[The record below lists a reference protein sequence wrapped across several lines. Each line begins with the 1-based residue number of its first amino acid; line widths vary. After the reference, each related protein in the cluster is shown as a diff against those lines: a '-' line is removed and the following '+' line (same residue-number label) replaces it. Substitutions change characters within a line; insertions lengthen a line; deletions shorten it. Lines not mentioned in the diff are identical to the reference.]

1 MKLPVVDITGS
12 PLEELTVSDD
22 VFGIEPNRSVLH
34 QAYVAQLANR
44 RVGSAST
51 KSRGQVRGS
60 TRKLRRQKG
69 FGSARVGSSRSPVRV
84 GGGIAHGPT
93 PRDHSKRF
101 PIQMRRLA
109 IRSALSSHALEK
121 SLRIVRD
128 LSPKEPKTRLI
139 AETLKNLKADRG
151 VLIVCD
157 ASDVDLRRAAR
168 NVEVVSVISS
178 ENLNVADLVDAHD
191 VLLTEGVVSR
201 IENLWGVENRKPD
214 RISSAVIASVE
225 GVSDAK

>member
-22 VFGIEPNRSVLH
+22 VFGIEPNRAVLH

-157 ASDVDLRRAAR
+157 SSDVDLRRAAR

-214 RISSAVIASVE
+214 RIPVL
-225 GVSDAK
+225 

>member
-191 VLLTEGVVSR
+191 VLFTEDVVQK
-201 IENLWGVENRKPD
+201 IEDLWGAENLKPS
-214 RISSAVIASVE
+214 RTRSAAI
-225 GVSDAK
+225 VSMKKAK